1 MKLIFHYIKPYRLRM
16 IGGLMIKIVG
26 TFADLGLPWVL
37 AHILDEVVPL
47 GEIRRVLLWG
57 IVMVGLALIARTGNI
72 MANRKASAVARD
84 VTRTLRHDLFQK
96 IEHLSGNQTDRFQ
109 IPSLVSR
116 MTSDTYNI
124 HGTIGMMQRLGVRAP
139 MILIGGIII
148 TATLEPVLTLVLL
161 ILVPILGTVVFV
173 ISRKGI
179 PLYTKVQEAVDGMVR
194 VVRENISGI
203 RVIKA
208 LSRTDYERERF
219 AKANETTVQR
229 ELKVGYVMSAS
240 GPAMSFLLNLGLTLV
255 IIVGAFRVNSGASAP
270 GKIVAFLSYFTMI
283 LNAVIMIN
291 RIFVN
296 ISKAT
301 ASANR
306 IALVLAAEEELP
318 VEVFMGTE
326 PVLATDLEQETNSF
340 VSKRQTTD
348 KKGKLEEQ
356 KDVSD
361 KNKWNKGQS
370 EKIPHIVFEN
380 VCFGYQ
386 NEAKDKEK
394 YCIRDV
400 SFSIAPGEGFGII
413 GATGSGKSTLLNLLM
428 RFYDVSE
435 GAIYI
440 NGKNVKEYTLEEL
453 RGKFGV
459 VYQND
464 VIFADT
470 IYENIN
476 FGRDISLEEVQKA
489 AEHAG
494 AAKFIAEK
502 ENAYEY
508 KAAIKGANLS
518 GGQKQRLLIARALAG
533 KPEILLLDDSSSA
546 LDYKTDAAIRKTIRE
561 QYAKTTTI
569 LVAQRVSSVMQMKQI
584 AVMEEGEIIGL
595 GTHEELLATCPVYKE
610 IYDSQMGSDLNGKGA
625 AG

>member
-1 MKLIFHYIKPYRLRM
+1 MKLIFQYIKPYRLRM
-16 IGGLMIKIVG
+16 LVGLMIKIVG

-57 IVMVGLALIARTGNI
+57 IVMVGLAFIARTGNI
-72 MANRKASAVARD
+72 LANRKASAVARD

-109 IPSLVSR
+109 IPSLISR

-139 MILIGGIII
+139 MILVGGIII

-173 ISRKGI
+173 ISKKGI

-194 VVRENISGI
+194 IVRENISGI

-208 LSRTDYERERF
+208 LSKTDYERERF

-229 ELKVGYVMSAS
+229 ELKTGYVMSAS
-240 GPAMSFLLNLGLTLV
+240 GPSMSFLLNLGLTLV

-306 IALVLAAEEELP
+306 IALVLAAEDELP
-318 VEVFMGTE
+318 VEVYMEEGNDAET
-326 PVLATDLEQETNSF
+326 VLVTDLEQETS
-340 VSKRQTTD
+340 SLGLKRQTTNSVSSTNQLKKTD
-348 KKGKLEEQ
+348 KKGKLE
-356 KDVSD
+356 
-361 KNKWNKGQS
+361 
-370 EKIPHIVFEN
+370 KIPHIVFDK

-400 SFSIAPGEGFGII
+400 SFSIKSGEGFGII

-428 RFYDVSE
+428 RFYDVSD

-440 NGKNVKEYTLEEL
+440 NGKNVKEYELEEL
-453 RGKFGV
+453 RAMFGV

-470 IYENIN
+470 IYENIS
-476 FGRDISLEEVQKA
+476 FGRDISLEEVQKV

-561 QYAKTTTI
+561 QYAETTTI

-595 GTHEELLATCPVYKE
+595 GTHEELLATCSVYKE
-610 IYDSQMGSDLNGKGA
+610 IYDSQMGSDLNGKEA
-625 AG
+625 